1 MSAPATG
8 RVAILYPPWI
18 EADDAVVRV
27 SRVASVGIIGSGT
40 FANIVIADLRDP
52 DGSDGIYETGAW
64 WMFDP
69 SGLGGCFD
77 LPNTEY

>member
-1 MSAPATG
+1 MSAPSTG

-18 EADDAVVRV
+18 EADDAVIRV
-27 SRVASVGIIGSGT
+27 SRIDSVGIIGSGA
-40 FANIVIADLRDP
+40 FANIVIADLRRP
-52 DGSDGIYETGAW
+52 EGSSGIYETGAW

-77 LPNTEY
+77 LPE